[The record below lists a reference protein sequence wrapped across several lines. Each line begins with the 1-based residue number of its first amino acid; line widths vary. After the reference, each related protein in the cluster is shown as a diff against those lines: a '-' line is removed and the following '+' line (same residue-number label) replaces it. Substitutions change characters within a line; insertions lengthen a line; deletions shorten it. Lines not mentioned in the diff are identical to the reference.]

1 MSRKLTKV
9 VALIVVNLVLIAVG
23 FEFYFR
29 YIYDTT
35 DILNYGLS
43 SQRWNRRYVQLNSFG
58 FRDEEYRG
66 ELLNGNEK
74 PITIFFMGD
83 SFTFGLGIKHVQ
95 DRYPNLVCDVLK
107 RKLGNVRC
115 YNLAYHGWDLGNYV
129 DALEEYMTKIGSPDV
144 VIFQYFMND
153 IEIYNRLRFETD
165 EFSTSDR
172 DSFMGYVH
180 SDPLNPAL
188 EFLYWKSY
196 AFNFFY
202 LRYRLLSSVKGITYE
217 EVLQNDYA
225 DEKKYQLVENQ
236 LARITQLNQLSSAQT
251 GFIIFPLMDANRKT
265 YRLIGAHN
273 KLHASLSNQ
282 GFSWFDLTSDYWQY
296 TPKQLIVNTF
306 DAHPNEKANKIAA
319 SKVLDLISV
328 LLEKQATKSTAKRF
342 EAINSCQSFQL
353 N

>member
-1 MSRKLTKV
+1 MKLKITKI
-9 VALIVVNLVLIAVG
+9 VALFLLNFLLIFLG

-43 SQRWNRRYVQLNSFG
+43 SQRWNQRYVQLNSFG
-58 FRDEEYRG
+58 FRDDEYVADS
-66 ELLNGNEK
+66 LNKDEK

-83 SFTFGLGIKHVQ
+83 SFTFGLGIKNTQ
-95 DRYPNLVCDVLK
+95 DRYANLVCDVLK
-107 RKLGNVRC
+107 KKLGNVRC

-129 DALEEYMTKIGSPDV
+129 DTLEEYMTRIGPPDV

-153 IEIYNRLRFETD
+153 IEIYNRLRFETN
-165 EFSTSDR
+165 EFSTQDR
-172 DSFMGYVH
+172 DAFMGYVH

-188 EFLYWKSY
+188 DFLYWKSY

-225 DEKKYQLVENQ
+225 DQKKYQLVENQ
-236 LARITQLNQLSSAQT
+236 LARITQLNQLSSAQA
-251 GFIIFPLMDANRKT
+251 GFVIFPLMDANRKT
-265 YRLIGAHN
+265 YRLMDAHQ
-273 KLHASLSNQ
+273 KLHKSLSDQ
-282 GFSWFDLTSDYWQY
+282 GFPWFDLTSTYWQY
-296 TPKQLIVNTF
+296 APKQLIVNTF
-306 DAHPNEKANKIAA
+306 DAHPNEKANRMAA
-319 SKVLDLISV
+319 TKVLDLVSI
-328 LLEKQATKSTAKRF
+328 LLERQATNSSAKRF
-342 EAINSCQSFQL
+342 QAINSCQSFQL